1 MARIASEAEEELR
14 RPGREPERLAS
25 ERIQLESRV
34 ENLLCLHGIVGFKPR
49 LKKAIERLDALR
61 TFAGSPLPP
70 KTMAELTRLMVR
82 HRLVSDQLREIEE
95 CTDRS

>member
-1 MARIASEAEEELR
+1 VCSMARIASEAEEELR

-61 TFAGSPLPP
+61 TFAGSRCRP
-70 KTMAELTRLMVR
+70 RR
-82 HRLVSDQLREIEE
+82 W
-95 CTDRS
+95 RS